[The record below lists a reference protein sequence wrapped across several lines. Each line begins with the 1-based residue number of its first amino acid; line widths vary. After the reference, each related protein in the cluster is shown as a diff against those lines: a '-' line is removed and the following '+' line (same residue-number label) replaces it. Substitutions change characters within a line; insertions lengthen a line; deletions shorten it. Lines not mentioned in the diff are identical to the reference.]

1 MLLFDNGL
9 HETNPTV
16 M

>member
-9 HETNPTV
+9 HETNPTT